1 MTPIKIVNNS
11 ERCGVATIFC
21 IALGILLFSTV
32 SLPVGASLSS
42 SIGKILTSLPGV
54 AVVTDVGTFA
64 LTQVRYSDLTIAIPI
79 AFMLLAVVLLLNGER
94 VLNLRINSTVAAF
107 FVFALVSTISA
118 LVCRELVEALKLAI
132 YVLGIACFFS
142 FEKLDRQ
149 RIANRLV
156 SMCVIAG
163 VINAVITI
171 WQFGIM
177 SGWTFTPSQIR
188 IYRPDGIFGD
198 SIISALFSDVCIAV
212 LVLAK
217 TRFRKS
223 TRAVVIALCIVA
235 GVVTGARTFYYLLA
249 IVGAYLVLARTHY
262 VPIRTKAI
270 LVFILVMAS
279 LLVMSP
285 LGQSLID
292 ALTLHETVSSR
303 DLKRQLALQ
312 QFTNAPVFGIGTG
325 QYAAYEASLNLPANT
340 GLHGTNPHNVYAQVL
355 CENGLVGFV
364 PLIVSLVSAVKLA
377 VKQKNALVAILLFL
391 YIAISWS
398 LGILY
403 SVSFT
408 SFFIVFIC
416 SLFENSED

>member
-1 MTPIKIVNNS
+1 MWSGHNFLHRPGNS
-11 ERCGVATIFC
+11 FVLDRF
-21 IALGILLFSTV
+21 IAG
-32 SLPVGASLSS
+32 GSLSQQLYWEDPDLVTRGRCCDGRRHLRAHS
-42 SIGKILTSLPGV
+42 GSLLGL
-54 AVVTDVGTFA
+54 DN
-64 LTQVRYSDLTIAIPI
+64 SDSYCIH
-79 AFMLLAVVLLLNGER
+79 
-94 VLNLRINSTVAAF
+94 
-107 FVFALVSTISA
+107 
-118 LVCRELVEALKLAI
+118 
-132 YVLGIACFFS
+132 
-142 FEKLDRQ
+142 
-149 RIANRLV
+149 
-156 SMCVIAG
+156 
-163 VINAVITI
+163 VITI

-235 GVVTGARTFYYLLA
+235 GTFYYLLA

-279 LLVMSP
+279 LLVLSP